1 LEKKARRDLRNH
13 KSTAEVFRLIGQGHA
28 TRRIAEELH
37 LSVKTVESYR
47 EHIKEKM
54 LLGDASELVRYAIQW
69 MEQEKS
75 Q

>member
-1 LEKKARRDLRNH
+1 
-13 KSTAEVFRLIGQGHA
+13 
-28 TRRIAEELH
+28 
-37 LSVKTVESYR
+37 VESYR

-54 LLGDASELVRYAIQW
+54 TLSDASELVQHAIQW